1 MIEQINEL
9 LIAGLNVHVFIRSVI
24 HTYEQQSSNQIKRTD
39 VQTDVAT

>member
-24 HTYEQQSSNQIKRTD
+24 HTYETAIKQSDKEDRRPD
-39 VQTDVAT
+39 